1 MNSFRGQNWLIPQSI
16 QDMIPENHICFFV
29 EEFVD
34 SLDFSNFDMI
44 YEGPGHPT
52 YHPRIIMKIIIQ
64 GMLSKERSSRKLAS
78 ACRENFVFMYL
89 AEKVQPNFRTIARF
103 RKGNAEFI
111 KETFKETVNLASEN
125 DLIDL
130 SLLCIDGSTIKANAN
145 LRKCLKKEQAEIFG
159 SIISKMIEEDIK
171 QDEIDKKL
179 NSKEENLIEMDR
191 RDLKKIVSEYR
202 NTKDKSKVK
211 EKCEKVKEEFEKDTK
226 AKQIP
231 LTDSESRIMQNKR
244 GLHELSYNAQFGVDS
259 KHQIIVSNDI
269 CQDRHDAHQF
279 IPQMRNIK
287 ENVDLKK
294 DTKVAVDCAYSEGEN
309 LNFAE
314 TEKIDLYV
322 PSRAQAQE
330 FDGKEESLNHDNYEF
345 DVKKNELIVEKER
358 YRYRGT
364 YERKSGK
371 KVITFYSEKL
381 KKKKEV
387 PFFFKE
393 RLRMKKKME
402 TEKAREIY
410 NMRKY
415 VIEPV
420 IGNIKEN
427 LGFRQ
432 FLVRGLNGA
441 KLELNLVSIAHNLKK
456 IWILREKISQ
466 TYDTKIKNI
475 DFCLIIKNN
484 YLNCRT
490 ACAVQRGFLKK
501 KCNVPTNE
509 MRRVFSS
516 ALRNLNL
523 HSLGGERKK
532 LFASFS

>member
-1 MNSFRGQNWLIPQSI
+1 MVYMNSYKGQNWLIPQSI
-16 QDMIPENHICFFV
+16 CEMIPSDHICFFV

-34 SLDFSNFDMI
+34 SLDFSGFDII
-44 YEGPGHPT
+44 YEGPGHPA
-52 YHPRIIMKIIIQ
+52 YHPRILMKILIQ
-64 GMLSKERSSRKLAS
+64 GMLCKERSSRKLAS

-103 RKGNAEFI
+103 RKENTKFI

-145 LRKCLKKEQAEIFG
+145 MRKCLKKEQAKQLDL
-159 SIISKMIEEDIK
+159 IIDKMIKEDIK
-171 QDEIDKKL
+171 QDEVDKL
-179 NSKEENLIEMDR
+179 LSEKEESLTEMDR
-191 RDLKKIVSEYR
+191 RDLKKIVNEYR
-202 NTKDKSKVK
+202 NAKNKNKIK
-211 EKCEKVKEEFEKDTK
+211 EKCNKVKEEFEKDSK

-231 LTDSESRIMQNKR
+231 LTDSESRIMQNKK
-244 GLHELSYNAQFGVDS
+244 GLYELSYNTQFGVDS
-259 KHQIIVSNDI
+259 KHQIIVSNDA

-287 ENVDLKK
+287 ENINLKE

-314 TEKIDLYV
+314 TEEIDLYA

-330 FDGKEESLNHDNYEF
+330 LDGKEESLNHDNYEYNK
-345 DVKKNELIVEKER
+345 KKNELVVEGER

-364 YERKSGK
+364 YTRKNGK
-371 KVITFYSEKL
+371 RVITFYSKEL

-410 NMRKY
+410 DMRKY

-456 IWILREKISQ
+456 IWIVRGQIN
-466 TYDTKIKNI
+466 TNNNCKIKI
-475 DFCLIIKNN
+475 LIF
-484 YLNCRT
+484 
-490 ACAVQRGFLKK
+490 V
-501 KCNVPTNE
+501 
-509 MRRVFSS
+509 
-516 ALRNLNL
+516 
-523 HSLGGERKK
+523 
-532 LFASFS
+532 

>member
-1 MNSFRGQNWLIPQSI
+1 
-16 QDMIPENHICFFV
+16 MIPKNHICFFV

-34 SLDFSNFDMI
+34 SLDFSNFDLV
-44 YEGPGHPT
+44 YEGPGHPA
-52 YHPRIIMKIIIQ
+52 YHPRILMKIIIQ
-64 GMLSKERSSRKLAS
+64 GMLCKERSSRKLSS

-103 RKGNAEFI
+103 RKENAEFI
-111 KETFKETVNLASEN
+111 KETFKETINLASEN
-125 DLIDL
+125 NLVDL

-145 LRKCLKKEQAEIFG
+145 MRRCLKKEQAEIFDT
-159 SIISKMIEEDIK
+159 IIDKMIEEDIK
-171 QDEIDKKL
+171 QDEIEERL
-179 NSKEENLIEMDR
+179 NREESLTEMDK

-202 NTKDKSKVK
+202 NAKNKTKVK
-211 EKCEKVKEEFEKDTK
+211 EKCEKVKEEFEKDSK

-231 LTDSESRIMQNKR
+231 LTDPDSRIMQNKK
-244 GLHELSYNAQFGVDS
+244 GLCELSYNAQFGVDS

-287 ENVDLKK
+287 ENIELKE
-294 DTKVAVDCAYSEGEN
+294 DAKVAVDCAYSEGEN
-309 LNFAE
+309 INFSE
-314 TEKIDLYV
+314 TERIDLYV

-345 DVKKNELIVEKER
+345 DEKKNELIVEGER

-364 YERKSGK
+364 YERKNGK

-381 KKKKEV
+381 KKKREV
-387 PFFFKE
+387 PFFFRE
-393 RLRMKKKME
+393 RLRMKVKME

-410 NMRKY
+410 DMRKY

-427 LGFRQ
+427 FGFRQ
-432 FLVRGLNGA
+432 FLIRGLNGA

-456 IWILREKISQ
+456 IWRLRKRINQ
-466 TYDTKIKNI
+466 TYDSKIKNF
-475 DFCLIIKNN
+475 DFCLIITKN

-490 ACAVQRGFLKK
+490 A
-501 KCNVPTNE
+501 
-509 MRRVFSS
+509 
-516 ALRNLNL
+516 
-523 HSLGGERKK
+523 
-532 LFASFS
+532 